1 MIAKLLAVT
10 ALCGVALAAVPALA
24 GEAAPATA
32 STYPELGPDDEVV
45 PVVAPGEE
53 IGIACAALGAAAP
66 STDVRVVLTISS
78 APTDAPAP
86 GYRKVLATN
95 ERLLK
100 GAVKVTIPNL
110 ADLDDRTVNVDV
122 YVVDGDGAHNCDAGT
137 MRIADRLKHPKGKD
151 S

>member
-1 MIAKLLAVT
+1 MIARLLGVT
-10 ALCGVALAAVPALA
+10 ALCAAALAAVPARA
-24 GEAAPATA
+24 GDAAAA
-32 STYPELGPDDEVV
+32 GAYPDLGPNDEVI

-53 IGIACAALGAAAP
+53 IGIACAALVDALP
-66 STDVRVVLTISS
+66 SNDVRVVLTISS

-95 ERLLK
+95 EQRLN
-100 GAVKVTIPNL
+100 GSVRVRIPKI
-110 ADLDDRTVNVDV
+110 ADLDNRTVNVDV
-122 YVVDGDGAHNCDAGT
+122 YVVNGEAAQNCDAGH